1 MEAQLRSIDVQDFA
15 GVSWGEQVGPA
26 PQMQWIELTQLR
38 IDDSYQRGIRSSGR
52 KQIRAIAEQFRW
64 THFAPVI
71 VAPIEG
77 GLFAI
82 IDGQHR
88 SHAARLRGIK
98 SVPCMVVQA
107 DGTEQARAFSAVNMQ
122 QTAVRPPAVH
132 KARLAAGDVTA
143 MRLAAICEEAGVR
156 IVDNTPANRMKRG
169 ETVAVMALYNMER
182 LYERATVVAAL
193 SAIVQVGEG
202 NIGMLKVEPIAAYC
216 DVFARRQDFRADERA
231 LDVLDGFDLSQAFA
245 RMMTAPREPGQHRW
259 RSLAADLE
267 AFLDAALTREAA

>member
-1 MEAQLRSIDVQDFA
+1 MEAQLRPIDVEGYA
-15 GVSWGEQVGPA
+15 GVAWSGQVGPV
-26 PQMQWIELTQLR
+26 PQLLWIELPQLR
-38 IDDSYQRGIRSSGR
+38 IDDTYQRGISTAGR
-52 KQIRAIAEQFRW
+52 KQVRSIARNFRW

-88 SHAARLRGIK
+88 CHAARLRGIK

-107 DGTEQARAFSAVNMQ
+107 DGEEQARAFSAVNMQ

-132 KARLAAGDVTA
+132 KARLAAGDATA
-143 MRLAAICEEAGVR
+143 VRLAEICAEAGVR

-182 LYERATVVAAL
+182 LYERETVVAAL

-202 NIGMLKVEPIAAYC
+202 NVGMLKVEPIAAYC

-259 RSLAADLE
+259 RALAAELE
-267 AFLDAALTREAA
+267 AFLDEALAQEAA